1 MSSSKSVKGSGEPT
15 LKELANKQLNQSGGG
30 QIGDLTSVKNDT
42 ASPGAPRESSTS
54 GPQVGGSEE
63 QKKKKK
69 EAESERKEAS
79 GTQGK
84 GSKL

>member
-1 MSSSKSVKGSGEPT
+1 MSSSSKTVKSANEPT
-15 LKELANKQLNQSGGG
+15 LKELASKQLNQSGGG

-42 ASPGAPRESSTS
+42 AQPGQPRESSTS

-63 QKKKKK
+63 QKRKK
-69 EAESERKEAS
+69 EESEEERKEAA
-79 GTQGK
+79 GTK

>member
-1 MSSSKSVKGSGEPT
+1 MSSSKSVKESSNEPT

-42 ASPGAPRESSTS
+42 AQPGQPKESSTS

-63 QKKKKK
+63 QKRKKK
-69 EAESERKEAS
+69 EAEDERKEAS
-79 GTQGK
+79 GTK